1 MKNGKRT
8 FILTEIVLGLLVAT
22 LAFFMLYNKNEQ
34 KADYEAEIKYKKE
47 KIIVNFNYSTES
59 NIGVKKSAG
68 TAERIE

>member
-34 KADYEAEIKYKKE
+34 KAERDVYKRQYSHYSIKFL
-47 KIIVNFNYSTES
+47 ISRVF
-59 NIGVKKSAG
+59 
-68 TAERIE
+68 